1 MPLERFYIGFPAQR
15 PLEFEALGA
24 GVAAGDPDLSTVTA
38 VTLQVNKP
46 GMSVLEEVTWD
57 ADIDAQSEFGVL
69 GHYDFASGDLD
80 REGTYRVMIM
90 LALPSHPNGLPVG
103 PVLFEGLYRG

>member
-1 MPLERFYIGFPAQR
+1 MALERFYIGFPAQR
-15 PLEFEALGA
+15 PLKFEALGA

-46 GMSVLEEVTWD
+46 GAGVLEEVTWT

-69 GHYDFASGDLD
+69 GHCDFEDGDLD
-80 REGTYRVMIM
+80 RVGTYRVMMI
-90 LALPSHPNGLPVG
+90 LALPSHPDGLPVG
-103 PVLFEGLYRG
+103 PVLFEGIY